1 MNTTLSISSHSAM
14 PELGL
19 VARLFRLLR
28 SRSGAASST
37 ARSSLSREELAE
49 LYERRREAERLR
61 DEMRRTMHLARGF

>member
-1 MNTTLSISSHSAM
+1 MNTTFSISSHSAM

-19 VARLFRLLR
+19 AARLFRLLR

-37 ARSSLSREELAE
+37 ASSSLSREELAE

-61 DEMRRTMHLARGF
+61 DEMRRTMHLVRGY